1 MLDLDWRGL
10 CGAYRRSLRVAWSQG
25 SWLVRG
31 QLLPTFPR
39 GLGIVR
45 STSRASS
52 HLFAYPFAQ
61 IAHTTLV
68 TQRGR
73 LPQIR
78 RTSCDTP
85 PDIPLVRFCTVSS
98 LLFSAPYIVFSHI
111 CSRVAGKRGG
121 PWPSKSLI

>member
-1 MLDLDWRGL
+1 MFDRYWRWL

-39 GLGIVR
+39 GLRFIR

-61 IAHTTLV
+61 LAHMTLV
-68 TQRGR
+68 TQRER
-73 LPQIR
+73 TPQIVE
-78 RTSCDTP
+78 P
-85 PDIPLVRFCTVSS
+85 PRPLPKDDLMDRSVQN
-98 LLFSAPYIVFSHI
+98 
-111 CSRVAGKRGG
+111 
-121 PWPSKSLI
+121 PSEI